1 MDNDDKM
8 INEIYKLFGEIFE
21 NAQYIE
27 WNIALIVSKSHE
39 MTAADL
45 FEKMQDM
52 TMGQIVS
59 YAKNVEFFDNGDIS
73 ELEYILDKRNYLAHH
88 FFKQNDIVK
97 HSNNAKFLE
106 NKIRELQNI
115 LTRFQNYN
123 GVLSDFYRTNF
134 RK

>member
-1 MDNDDKM
+1 MT
-8 INEIYKLFGEIFE
+8 NELYELFGEIFE

-27 WNIALIVSKSHE
+27 WNVALIVSKSHNI
-39 MTAADL
+39 TAADL

-59 YAKNVEFFDNGDIS
+59 YTKNVECFGDGDIS
-73 ELEYILDKRNYLAHH
+73 ELEYILDKRNYLAHQ

-97 HSNNAKFLE
+97 HNNNVKFLE
-106 NKIRELQNI
+106 NKIRELRNI

-123 GVLSDFYRTNF
+123 SALLDFYRENF

>member
-1 MDNDDKM
+1 M

>member
-1 MDNDDKM
+1 MVD
-8 INEIYKLFGEIFE
+8 IIYNLVGKIFE

-27 WNIALIVSKSHE
+27 WNVALIVSKSHN
-39 MTAADL
+39 MTADSL
-45 FEKMQDM
+45 FEKMQEM
-52 TMGQIVS
+52 TMGQIIG
-59 YAKNVEFFDNGDIS
+59 YAKNVEFFGDGDIS
-73 ELEYILDKRNYLAHH
+73 ELEYILDKRNYLAHQ

-97 HSNNAKFLE
+97 HRNNGKFLE

-123 GVLSDFYRTNF
+123 DALSDFYKTNF

>member
-1 MDNDDKM
+1 M
-8 INEIYKLFGEIFE
+8 INELYELFGEIFE

-27 WNIALIVSKSHE
+27 WNIALIVSKSHNI
-39 MTAADL
+39 TAADL

-59 YAKNVEFFDNGDIS
+59 HAKNVEFFGDSDIS
-73 ELEYILDKRNYLAHH
+73 ELEYILDKRNYLAHQ

-97 HSNNAKFLE
+97 HNNNVKFLE
-106 NKIRELQNI
+106 NKIRELRNI

-123 GVLSDFYRTNF
+123 SVLSDFFRENF

>member
-1 MDNDDKM
+1 M
-8 INEIYKLFGEIFE
+8 INELYELFGEIFE

-27 WNIALIVSKSHE
+27 WNVALIVSKSHN

-59 YAKNVEFFDNGDIS
+59 YAKNVEFFGDSDIS
-73 ELEYILDKRNYLAHH
+73 ELEYILDKRNYLAHQ

-97 HSNNAKFLE
+97 HNNNVKFLK
-106 NKIRELQNI
+106 NKIRELRNI

-123 GVLSDFYRTNF
+123 SALSDFYRENF

>member
-1 MDNDDKM
+1 M
-8 INEIYKLFGEIFE
+8 INELYELFGEIFE

-27 WNIALIVSKSHE
+27 WNVALIVSKSHN

-59 YAKNVEFFDNGDIS
+59 YAKNVEFFGDGDIS
-73 ELEYILDKRNYLAHH
+73 ELEYILDKRNYLAHQ

-97 HSNNAKFLE
+97 HNNNVKFLE
-106 NKIRELQNI
+106 NKIRELRNI

-123 GVLSDFYRTNF
+123 SALSGFYRENF

>member
-1 MDNDDKM
+1 M
-8 INEIYKLFGEIFE
+8 IHKLYELFGEIFE

-27 WNIALIVSKSHE
+27 WNVALIVSKSHN
-39 MTAADL
+39 MTADSL
-45 FEKMQDM
+45 FDKMQEM
-52 TMGQIVS
+52 TMGQIVG
-59 YAKNVEFFDNGDIS
+59 YAKNVEFFDDGDIS
-73 ELEYILDKRNYLAHH
+73 ELKYILDKRNYLAHQ

-97 HSNNAKFLE
+97 HSNNVKFLE

-123 GVLSDFYRTNF
+123 NALSDFYRTNF

>member
-1 MDNDDKM
+1 M
-8 INEIYKLFGEIFE
+8 IHKLYELFGEIFE

-27 WNIALIVSKSHE
+27 WNVALIVSKSHN
-39 MTAADL
+39 MTADSL
-45 FEKMQDM
+45 FDKMQEM
-52 TMGQIVS
+52 TMGQIVG
-59 YAKNVEFFDNGDIS
+59 YAKNVEFFDDGDIS
-73 ELEYILDKRNYLAHH
+73 ELEYILEKRNYLAHQ

-97 HSNNAKFLE
+97 HSNNVKFLE

-123 GVLSDFYRTNF
+123 SALSDFYRTNF

>member
-1 MDNDDKM
+1 M
-8 INEIYKLFGEIFE
+8 INELYELFGEIFE

-27 WNIALIVSKSHE
+27 WNVALIVSKSHN

-52 TMGQIVS
+52 TMGQIVG
-59 YAKNVEFFDNGDIS
+59 YAKNIEFFGDGDIS
-73 ELEYILDKRNYLAHH
+73 ELEYILDKRNYLAHQ

-97 HSNNAKFLE
+97 HNNNVKFLE
-106 NKIRELQNI
+106 NKIRELRNI

-123 GVLSDFYRTNF
+123 GALSDFYRKNF

>member
-1 MDNDDKM
+1 M
-8 INEIYKLFGEIFE
+8 INELYELFGEIFE

-27 WNIALIVSKSHE
+27 WNVALIVSKSHN

-59 YAKNVEFFDNGDIS
+59 YSKNVEFFGDGDIS
-73 ELEYILDKRNYLAHH
+73 ELEYILDKRNYLAHQ

-97 HSNNAKFLE
+97 HNNNVKFLE
-106 NKIRELQNI
+106 NKIRELRNI
-115 LTRFQNYN
+115 LTKFQNYN
-123 GVLSDFYRTNF
+123 SALSDFYRENF

>member
-1 MDNDDKM
+1 M
-8 INEIYKLFGEIFE
+8 INGLYELFGEIFE

-27 WNIALIVSKSHE
+27 WNVALIVSKSHN

-59 YAKNVEFFDNGDIS
+59 YAKNVEFFGDGDIS
-73 ELEYILDKRNYLAHH
+73 ELEYILDKRNYLAHQ

-97 HSNNAKFLE
+97 HNNNVKFLE
-106 NKIRELQNI
+106 NKIRELRNI

-123 GVLSDFYRTNF
+123 SSLSNFYRENF

>member
-1 MDNDDKM
+1 MVD
-8 INEIYKLFGEIFE
+8 IIYNLVGKIFE

-27 WNIALIVSKSHE
+27 WNVALIVSKSHN
-39 MTAADL
+39 MTADSL
-45 FEKMQDM
+45 FDKMQEM
-52 TMGQIVS
+52 TMGQIVG
-59 YAKNVEFFDNGDIS
+59 YAKNVEFFDDGDIS
-73 ELEYILDKRNYLAHH
+73 ELEYILDKRNYLAHQ

-97 HSNNAKFLE
+97 HRNNWKFIE

-123 GVLSDFYRTNF
+123 SALSDFYRTNF